1 MRVVRAALG
10 VGFVV
15 ASVVAA
21 GGCGL
26 DDLSSNVKTDG
37 GADGGGSS
45 SSSSSSSSGASGDG
59 GKGPCA
65 SGAQR
70 YCDSFDDRTAP
81 ASSLFTVDTSN
92 GGTIAIEPGDATS
105 TPNALVVKTPPS
117 PANAATSTL
126 NATTSLVGNHARVE
140 LMLKLSP
147 ASAPFGA
154 GQSCRFL
161 MVAATAGVGLELGAS
176 GPQIHYVIPG
186 TPPTE
191 VTTPLQPFPLDRWVP
206 VVVDVVFDGGSNGS
220 VQVDVDGK
228 TLYQLTKSRTAIIGS
243 AGLGVGIGLLAS
255 AGAPACTVRYDDVKI
270 F

>member
-1 MRVVRAALG
+1 MRVLRGALG
-10 VGFVV
+10 LG
-15 ASVVAA
+15 ASVVAIVA

-26 DDLSSNVKTDG
+26 DDLSSNVKADG
-37 GADGGGSS
+37 GAEGGAASS
-45 SSSSSSSSGASGDG
+45 STSSSSGGDG
-59 GKGPCA
+59 GAGPCA

-70 YCDSFDDRTAP
+70 YCDDFDGRTAP
-81 ASSLFTVDTSN
+81 ASSVFTVDTSN
-92 GGTIAIEPGDATS
+92 GGTIAIEPGDAVS
-105 TPNALVVKTPPS
+105 APNALVVKTPPS

-140 LMLKLSP
+140 VMVKLSP
-147 ASAPFGA
+147 AGGPFGA
-154 GQSCRFL
+154 GQTCRFL
-161 MVAATAGVGLELGAS
+161 VVAATAGFGLELGAA

-191 VTTPLQPFPLDRWVP
+191 VTTPLTPFPFDRWVKL
-206 VVVDVVFDGGSNGS
+206 VVDVVFDGGSNGS

-228 TLYQLTKSRTAIIGS
+228 TLYQLGKTRTAIIGS
-243 AGLGVGIGLLAS
+243 AGLGVGVGLLAS